1 MANLEKTHLAD
12 RKKSAMVTAF
22 IAIAMLLLFAVYA
35 NLRWTSESPAFDKP
49 KQTADTS
56 AYVRVAGE
64 EFLSKRFWANT
75 RPPIFPLLLKVYN
88 ADFLQVTPFQAAF
101 SIFSWGMLALA
112 VAFWLKGYLRPITF
126 ALILILSLDRHIA
139 GWDVVM
145 LTESLS
151 VSLMALFLTAWLWLL
166 KRWSWGKV
174 VLLGVVAFLWTFTR
188 DTNGW
193 ILLMIVGLIV
203 CGVLIFDTRKRYLSI
218 AIIFFV
224 LFVLSNI
231 SATRGNRWV
240 FPFQNVLAQRILTDQ
255 EALAF
260 FTTNC
265 GMPVTP
271 ELLRL
276 AGGFAGSE
284 ERAFYTD
291 PALAS
296 YRAWLRPN
304 GKTCYVRWL
313 MSRPLESLR
322 EPWVDFGWLLAFP
335 DASTFFPQA
344 YEPVLP
350 WFVERLVYPQ
360 IGLLWLWALTTL
372 ASLIAIATKAWRLNA
387 VWVVLIGLCLLIYP
401 HVFIVWHGDVPGTHR
416 HALTVSLQFVLSIW
430 LFGLLF
436 LEGILTRFRARG
448 FVN

>member
-1 MANLEKTHLAD
+1 MANLEKTHFAD

-64 EFLSKRFWANT
+64 EFLSRRFWANT
-75 RPPIFPLLLKVYN
+75 RPPMFPLLLKVYN
-88 ADFLQVTPFQAAF
+88 ADFLQVTAFQAAF

-112 VAFWLKGYLRPITF
+112 VAFSLKGYLRPIAF
-126 ALILILSLDRHIA
+126 ALVLVLSLDRHIA

-151 VSLMALFLTAWLWLL
+151 VSLMALFLAAWLWLL

-174 VLLGVVAFLWTFTR
+174 VLLGVVAFLWTFAR

-193 ILLMIVGLIV
+193 ILLMIAGLIL

-218 AIIFFV
+218 AIIFIV

-260 FTTNC
+260 FTDC

-276 AGGFAGSE
+276 AGGFAGSD

-304 GKTCYVRWL
+304 GKTCYMRWL

-335 DASTFFPQA
+335 DVSTFFPQA
-344 YEPVLP
+344 YEPLLP

-372 ASLIAIATKAWRLNA
+372 AALIAIVTKAWRLNA
-387 VWVVLIGLCLLIYP
+387 VWVILIGLCLLIYP

>member
-1 MANLEKTHLAD
+1 MANLERTHLTD
-12 RKKSAMVTAF
+12 RKKSVMVTAF

-35 NLRWTSESPAFDKP
+35 NLRWTSEAPAFDKP

-64 EFLSKRFWANT
+64 EFLSRRFWANT
-75 RPPIFPLLLKVYN
+75 RPPIFPLLLKVYD
-88 ADFLQVTPFQAAF
+88 ADFLRVTPFQAAF

-112 VAFWLKGYLRPITF
+112 VAFSLMGYLRPITF

-218 AIIFFV
+218 AIIFVV

-260 FTTNC
+260 FTDC

-276 AGGFAGSE
+276 AGGFSGSE
-284 ERAFYTD
+284 DRAFYTD

-304 GKTCYVRWL
+304 GKTCYMRWL

-335 DASTFFPQA
+335 DVSTFFPQA

-416 HALTVSLQFVLSIW
+416 HALTVSLQFVLSVW

-436 LEGILTRFRARG
+436 LEGILTRFRVRG